1 MKFASAA
8 PVELVVGPPCYRFQE
23 VEKAVNYNSLDTT
36 RSFYCYAGEM
46 ENERLLGGFE
56 HLLLLAV
63 LRLGERAYG
72 VTIRQ
77 ELLERADTDF
87 AIGAIYT
94 GLSRLERKG
103 FVESWLGEPT
113 AERGGRAK
121 RFYRVTANGVDVL
134 NGTQRAVHG
143 MLEGLTLA

>member
-1 MKFASAA
+1 
-8 PVELVVGPPCYRFQE
+8 LLLHLRRFKTNLNIKGK
-23 VEKAVNYNSLDTT
+23 VYHYNHNFLDKLIN
-36 RSFYCYAGEM
+36 FYYFVGEM

-63 LRLGERAYG
+63 LRLGEQAYG

-77 ELLERADTDF
+77 ELLERAATDF

-121 RFYRVTANGVDVL
+121 RFYRVTANGVDVV
-134 NGTQRAVHG
+134 NGTQRAVES
-143 MLEGLTLA
+143 MLDGLTFA

>member
-1 MKFASAA
+1 
-8 PVELVVGPPCYRFQE
+8 
-23 VEKAVNYNSLDTT
+23 
-36 RSFYCYAGEM
+36 M
-46 ENERLLGGFE
+46 ENARLLGGFE
-56 HLLLLAV
+56 YLLLLAV

-72 VTIRQ
+72 VTIRH
-77 ELLERADTDF
+77 ELLERAATDF

-121 RFYRVTANGVDVL
+121 RFYRVTASGAAVVNE
-134 NGTQRAVHG
+134 TQRAVQG
-143 MLEGLTLA
+143 MLEGLAPA